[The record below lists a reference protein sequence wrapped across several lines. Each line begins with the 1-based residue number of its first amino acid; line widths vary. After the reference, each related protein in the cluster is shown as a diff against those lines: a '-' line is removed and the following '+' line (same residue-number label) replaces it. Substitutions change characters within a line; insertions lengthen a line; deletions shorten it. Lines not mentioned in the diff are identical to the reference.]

1 MAIPEKAR
9 RGRGWASGPAPMD
22 QDSLTRG
29 GAGPGWSVATALSLP
44 GMCPGFPASRM
55 DRSVVRIGTRASP
68 LALWQAEHVRAELLS
83 RNPGLAVELVSM
95 TTAGD
100 RHLDTPLQLV
110 GGKGLFVKEIE
121 TALLAGEVDLAVHS
135 MKDVPS
141 VQPEGLELAVILE
154 REDVRD
160 VLVSNHY
167 QAPSGLPA
175 GARVGSSSLRRRAQ
189 LLHQFPHL
197 DVRDLRGN
205 VATRLRHLDGG
216 GWDAIILAAAG
227 LLRLGLAER
236 IAGYLSIEDS
246 LPAVGQGAIGIE
258 IRAEDSATRRLVH
271 PLSHHP
277 TEWCVRA
284 ERAMN
289 RILGGDCRLP
299 VAALAR
305 WKGESM
311 EMEGRVASADGLRLL
326 TARATGDDPDT
337 LGQTVADC
345 LLAQGAGQIIQE
357 IHQA

>member
-1 MAIPEKAR
+1 MAQRPPR
-9 RGRGWASGPAPMD
+9 YPSPACM
-22 QDSLTRG
+22 
-29 GAGPGWSVATALSLP
+29 
-44 GMCPGFPASRM
+44 PGFPASRM

-83 RNPGLAVELVSM
+83 RNPDLTVELVAM

-100 RHLDTPLQLV
+100 RHLDSPLQLV

-141 VQPEGLELAVILE
+141 VQPEGLELAAILE

-160 VLVSNHY
+160 ALVSNRY
-167 QAPSGLPA
+167 QDPSGLPA
-175 GARVGSSSLRRRAQ
+175 GALVGSSSLRRRAQ
-189 LLHQFPHL
+189 LLHRFPHL

-205 VATRLRHLDGG
+205 VATRLRHLDSGN
-216 GWDAIILAAAG
+216 WDAIILAAAG
-227 LLRLGLAER
+227 LRRLGLVER
-236 IAGYLSIEDS
+236 IAGYLPIEDS

-258 IRAEDSATRRLVH
+258 IRAEDPATRHLVL
-271 PLSHHP
+271 PLSHHS

-305 WKGESM
+305 WKGGNM
-311 EMEGRVASADGLRLL
+311 EMEGRVASTDGVTILA
-326 TARATGDDPDT
+326 ARATGNDPDL
-337 LGQTVADC
+337 LGQAVADD
-345 LLAQGAGQIIQE
+345 LLAQGAGQIIRE
-357 IHQA
+357 IHQT